1 MEFRPPTENFK
12 VYSSDLKTRYNTE
25 WFKND
30 VVQKAYT
37 PGGRPF
43 SRAIAENIVA
53 LIIEPKESTST
64 TETNNTLAPDYE
76 YDSRR
81 FQKDKKPKD
90 PTKHQ
95 LPPLIDVTMVAIDE
109 GSAIRNEQTEGQ
121 LTEIVPK
128 NLFQKVTDY
137 DKDLDELKRI
147 LESKNIKYRVFHET
161 VAVRASKFSDSALQ
175 R

>member
-1 MEFRPPTENFK
+1 MGT
-12 VYSSDLKTRYNTE
+12 
-25 WFKND
+25 
-30 VVQKAYT
+30 T
-37 PGGRPF
+37 PLGGRPF

-64 TETNNTLAPDYE
+64 TETDNSLAPDYE

-90 PTKHQ
+90 PTKHE

-109 GSAIRNEQTEGQ
+109 GSAIRNEQREGQ

>member
-1 MEFRPPTENFK
+1 MEFRPPTENLK
-12 VYSSDLKTRYNTE
+12 VYSSNLQERYNTE

-30 VVQKAYT
+30 VVQKTYT

-43 SRAIAENIVA
+43 SRAIAENIIA

-64 TETNNTLAPDYE
+64 TEVNNTLAPDYE

-81 FQKDKKPKD
+81 FQKERKAKD

-95 LPPLIDVTMVAIDE
+95 LPPIMDVTMVAIDE
-109 GSAIRNEQTEGQ
+109 GSAIRNEQREGV
-121 LTEIVPK
+121 LADIVPST
-128 NLFQKVTDY
+128 LFKKVTDY
-137 DKDLDELKRI
+137 DKDLDELKRL

-161 VAVRASKFSDSALQ
+161 VAVRASKFSDSSLQ